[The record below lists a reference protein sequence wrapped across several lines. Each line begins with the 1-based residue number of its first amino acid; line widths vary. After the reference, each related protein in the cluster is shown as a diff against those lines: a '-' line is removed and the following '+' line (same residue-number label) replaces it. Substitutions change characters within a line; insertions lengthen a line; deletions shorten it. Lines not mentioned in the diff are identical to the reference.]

1 MKWIAH
7 STLGVV
13 VGFSFSCAVRSEPS
27 AEPATA
33 STQPLTGDQMLEP
46 TGNATGSAQTAA
58 STGAIDTGNAYF
70 QSLGVNGRTC
80 GSCHV
85 AEQGWTVTPDG
96 LRARFDATGGTD
108 PIFRPH
114 DGATSPLAAV
124 STESERRNAYALL
137 LSRGVVRVGLP
148 MKPTF
153 EFTLVAVD
161 DPYGWAS
168 ATQLSLFRRPLPTT
182 NLRFLSAINW
192 DGRST
197 PAADL
202 TNIHLGLKNQSNGA
216 TVNHAQATAP
226 IADDVRES
234 IVAFET
240 SLTTAQ
246 VKNGD
251 LRLDSANATGGP
263 AGLLTQPFAIGMNEP
278 GQPGSTNRVFTLFDA
293 WSDSANAGINEQ
305 RRDIAEGQRVF
316 NEKTF
321 TTGPGRTGTCSG
333 CHNTPNVGSSSVFR
347 FFDVG
352 VSSATERSSD
362 LPLYTF
368 VNTATGETIQSTDPG
383 RALISGKWAGMN
395 RFKVPGLRGL
405 AARAP
410 YFHDGSARTI
420 DKVVDHYEKHF
431 SIEWRGDE
439 KKQLVAFLSSL

>member
-1 MKWIAH
+1 MNWIVH
-7 STLGVV
+7 TRLGVL
-13 VGFSFSCAVRSEPS
+13 VGLACSCAVRSEPAPEAAS
-27 AEPATA
+27 A
-33 STQPLTGDQMLEP
+33 STAPLTGDQMLEP
-46 TGNATGSAQTAA
+46 ARNEAGSVQTA
-58 STGAIDTGNAYF
+58 STSGTIDTTNAYF
-70 QSLGVNGRTC
+70 QSLGTNGRTC

-85 AEQGWTVTPDG
+85 AEQGWTVTPEG
-96 LRARFDATGGTD
+96 LRARFDASAGTD

-114 DGATSPLAAV
+114 DGATSPLADV
-124 STESERRNAYALL
+124 SSESARRNAYRLL
-137 LSRGVVRVGLP
+137 LSRGVIRVGLP

-182 NLRFLSAINW
+182 NLRFLSVINW

-216 TVNHAQATAP
+216 TVNHAQATGP
-226 IADDVRES
+226 IADAVRES

-240 SLTTAQ
+240 SLITAQ

-251 LRLDSANATGGP
+251 LRLDSAGATGGP
-263 AGLLTQPFAIGMNEP
+263 EALLTQPFAIGANDP
-278 GQPGSTNRVFTLFDA
+278 GAPGATSHVFSIFDA
-293 WSDSANAGINEQ
+293 WTTAREDGINEA
-305 RRDIAEGQRVF
+305 RRDIAAGQRVF

-321 TTGPGRTGTCSG
+321 TVAAGRTGTCSG
-333 CHNTPNVGSSSVFR
+333 CHSTPNVGGSSSFR

-352 VSSATERSSD
+352 VSRAEARTAD
-362 LPLYTF
+362 VPLYTF
-368 VNTATGETIQSTDPG
+368 QNTATGETIQTTDPG
-383 RALISGKWAGMN
+383 RALISGRWADMN

-410 YFHDGSARTI
+410 YFHNGSASSI
-420 DKVVDHYEKHF
+420 DEVVEHYEKHF
-431 SIEWRGDE
+431 SIDFRDGE
-439 KKQLVAFLSSL
+439 KKQLVAFLTSL